1 MPSIILQLALGS
13 TVGLLSIVIHA
24 IATILVIK
32 TARFIVKIQFPDPSL
47 RLIAAMT
54 MTASVLLAAQVC
66 EITVWTLSY
75 GLVGAVPEGADG
87 FYFAF
92 VNFTSLG
99 YGDIVP
105 LSGWHLMGPMTAMN
119 GVMLFGWSTAVLF
132 QVLTATLKA
141 SASGVQS
148 EK

>member
-1 MPSIILQLALGS
+1 MPSTILQLALGS

-24 IATILVIK
+24 LATILVIK
-32 TARFIVKIQFPDPSL
+32 TARFILKMHFSDPSL

-75 GLVGAVPEGADG
+75 DLVGAVPEGADG

-141 SASGVQS
+141 SASEKQS
-148 EK
+148 KK